1 MQLIH
6 DNNFKYSQ
14 WLIQIFVAIPLAY
27 VCVCTFFSLFKL
39 GSLGPYHI
47 VPRAT
52 WSWSLLLNASL
63 LSRFA
68 APLCFNYLHVIRMTG
83 KQRGGRTMVFVDSMG
98 MEDVPLLGAGF
109 NIWFPL
115 AMVVYV
121 TILTTG
127 VFEQCFTKIFVPPKL
142 RFDSEKADD
151 EHSEKGQQLLQA
163 EHVNLDRGGSIG
175 EGCGIIG
182 VQTYSDESTE
192 KDLEK
197 MTSGQ
202 YWSRRTLSVELG
214 TSKYSST
221 QRLKTAAM
229 GDSSSNYDDGDEV
242 GDEADLLFS
251 SLGRKK

>member
-1 MQLIH
+1 
-6 DNNFKYSQ
+6 
-14 WLIQIFVAIPLAY
+14 
-27 VCVCTFFSLFKL
+27 
-39 GSLGPYHI
+39 
-47 VPRAT
+47 
-52 WSWSLLLNASL
+52 
-63 LSRFA
+63 
-68 APLCFNYLHVIRMTG
+68 
-83 KQRGGRTMVFVDSMG
+83 MVFVDSMG

-109 NIWFPL
+109 NVWFPL
-115 AMVVYV
+115 IMVVYV

-127 VFEQCFTKIFVPPKL
+127 VFEQCFTKIFVPSKL

-163 EHVNLDRGGSIG
+163 EHANLDRGGSIG

-182 VQTYSDESTE
+182 VQPYHDDSSEQ
-192 KDLEK
+192 DLEK

-214 TSKYSST
+214 TSRYSST

-229 GDSSSNYDDGDEV
+229 GDSSNYNDGEEV